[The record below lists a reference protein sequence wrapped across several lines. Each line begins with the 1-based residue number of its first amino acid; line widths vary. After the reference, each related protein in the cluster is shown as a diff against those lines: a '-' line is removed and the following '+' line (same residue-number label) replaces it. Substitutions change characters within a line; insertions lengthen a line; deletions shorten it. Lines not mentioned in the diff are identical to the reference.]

1 MRLLFVHERFGAL
14 AGAEANLLHTAN
26 ELKHRGHAI
35 GILHGRATGQAEDA
49 WRQTFSERFAAVPG
63 DNAGSVE
70 RAVRNFRP
78 EAIYVHKMADLGVIE
93 AILAAGV
100 PVVRMVHDHDLYCMR
115 SCKYHYFSRRICTRP
130 LSAFCVFPC
139 GASLA
144 RGRNGGLP
152 LKWVSY
158 TAKKREIRLNQQ
170 FHRLLVATNYMK
182 QELLRNGFADEKIE
196 IHPPVPPQ

>member
-1 MRLLFVHERFGAL
+1 MRLLFVHDRFSAL

-35 GILHGRATGQAEDA
+35 GILHGRATGQGEDA

-70 RAVRNFRP
+70 RALRNFRP

-115 SCKYHYFSRRICTRP
+115 SCKYHYFSRRICTRAASP
-130 LSAFCVFPC
+130 YCTLFC
-139 GASLA
+139 GAFLA
-144 RGRNGGLP
+144 RNHGAGFP
-152 LKWVSY
+152 LRWVSY
-158 TAKKREIRLNQQ
+158 AAKKKEIRINRQ
-170 FHRLLVATNYMK
+170 FQKLIVNSH
-182 QELLRNGFADEKIE
+182 
-196 IHPPVPPQ
+196 